1 METKMTIKK
10 TKLAGIL
17 AAALS
22 LAAPLAIGATPA
34 DAAPMHGGMTM
45 TVAMHDTMGHGDF
58 SRDRDYRDRDHRP
71 PLRIEYRAPAPRGH
85 FHWHAGGWSWGRGHW
100 VWNPGAYARF

>member
-10 TKLAGIL
+10 TKLASIL

-22 LAAPLAIGATPA
+22 LAAPLAISAAPA

-45 TVAMHDTMGHGDF
+45 TMHDTMGRGDF
-58 SRDRDYRDRDHRP
+58 SRDRDHRP

-85 FHWHAGGWSWGRGHW
+85 FHWHAGGWAWGRGHW
-100 VWNPGAYARF
+100 EWVPGGYVRF